1 MNYTHKDIIATIFLK
16 KGMLVKGFKDHTPV
30 CDPVRQIKSF
40 NDNGMDK
47 IILYDLSDDPAEH
60 DQNLQVLKKI
70 IQIAEI
76 PVYEGGNINSFD
88 DVRKLIYAGCEM
100 AALNLS
106 KESNRI
112 LAREV
117 CERFGKDRIAG
128 CYRTAEK
135 LDGEWDKLAP
145 WLSMRILLDA
155 DTDDPAAGTD
165 AGDPTDPADS
175 AGPSDKADFA
185 AAGNPIPVIAFVQDA
200 SGDAMV
206 SKLSLP
212 SVAAVSGDG
221 VNALVEKGKEAVGG
235 ARASLEAAGI
245 DMEEKKKAAFSWS
258 DFKKGPD
265 GLLPVVVQEE
275 STDQVLMVAYMNEEA
290 YNLTVETGKMTYYSR
305 SRKSLWIKGET
316 SGHFQYVRSLH
327 GDCDMDTLLA
337 RVVQIGAACHTGSH
351 SCFFNQVT
359 APRMNARRT
368 ASAGDVL
375 REDYRTIIDRKE
387 NPKEGS
393 YTNYLFDKGIDKML
407 KKLGEENTEIVIAA
421 KNPGENEIIY
431 EIADYL
437 YHLEVVMAEK
447 GVDWD
452 DITRELVRRQKKES
466 QG

>member
-1 MNYTHKDIIATIFLK
+1 MSNE
-16 KGMLVKGFKDHTPV
+16 KGLYPCIWLLRENAVKGFD
-30 CDPVRQIKSF
+30 
-40 NDNGMDK
+40 NDEV
-47 IILYDLSDDPAEH
+47 ISQDPAELVRTYAASGADGVLLFDRSKTDAEH
-60 DQNLQVLKKI
+60 DAAIELIRKI
-70 IQIAEI
+70 CEESGI
-76 PVYEGGNINSFD
+76 PVIGAGNIRRME
-88 DVRKLIYAGCEM
+88 DVKKLIYAGCEM

-106 KESNRI
+106 KESNRL

-117 CERFGKDRIAG
+117 CERFGKERIAG
-128 CYRTAEK
+128 CYRSTEK
-135 LDGEWDKLAP
+135 LDAEWKKLSP

-155 DTDDPAAGTD
+155 ENADEAELADIQADGPDGQEQKDRAAGREDGQQIPMIALVEDSSRD
-165 AGDPTDPADS
+165 AL
-175 AGPSDKADFA
+175 A
-185 AAGNPIPVIAFVQDA
+185 AYLG
-200 SGDAMV
+200 
-206 SKLSLP
+206 KET
-212 SVAAVSGDG
+212 VAAVSGEG
-221 VNALVEKGKEAVGG
+221 VNRLIDAGDEAVQD
-235 ARASLEAAGI
+235 ARAGLSAAGI
-245 DMEEKKKAAFSWS
+245 RMEEKQKAAFAWT
-258 DFKKGPD
+258 DFKKGAD
-265 GLLPVVVQEE
+265 GLLPVVVQED

-316 SGHFQYVRSLH
+316 SGHCQYVRSRY

-351 SCFFNQVT
+351 ACFFNQVQ
-359 APRMNARRT
+359 APKMRAART

-375 REDYRTIIDRKE
+375 REDYQTIVDRRDH
-387 NPKEGS
+387 PKEGS

-452 DITRELVRRQKKES
+452 DITRELIRRQKK
-466 QG
+466 G